1 MAKITDVYDLVLEAK
16 DFVQRQL
23 DNGGLEHV
31 SSLAGADDQ
40 RHALIL
46 GLAIQRAQE
55 KSGINAAAALATV
68 LALGCFCDWRRTFM
82 MPSTADC
89 CRAFRDIR
97 NSLSRGRGVSLSYYN
112 GGNLEPPVFH
122 RALGP
127 GQKAWV
133 IQAARLNRN
142 RA

>member
-1 MAKITDVYDLVLEAK
+1 MMTNVYELILSAKEY
-16 DFVQRQL
+16 VQNQM
-23 DNGGLEHV
+23 DNGGFEHV

-40 RHALIL
+40 LHAKIF

-55 KSGINAAAALATV
+55 KGGINVAAALATV
-68 LALGCFCDWRRTFM
+68 LAVGDFVGWRRDFM

-89 CRAFRDIR
+89 CLAFRDIR
-97 NSLSRGRGVSLSYYN
+97 NALSKGRGVSLSYYN
-112 GGNLEPPVFH
+112 GGNLEPPMYY

-127 GQKAWV
+127 GQRSWV
-133 IQAARLNRN
+133 IQAARMNRN

>member
-1 MAKITDVYDLVLEAK
+1 MMTNVYELILSAKEY
-16 DFVQRQL
+16 VQNQM
-23 DNGGLEHV
+23 DNGGFEHV

-40 RHALIL
+40 LHAKIF

-68 LALGCFCDWRRTFM
+68 LAVGCFCDWQRVFM
-82 MPSTADC
+82 MPSTSDC
-89 CRAFRDIR
+89 CSVFRDIR
-97 NSLSRGRGVSLSYYN
+97 NALSKGRGVSLSYYN

-133 IQAARLNRN
+133 IQAARMN

>member
-1 MAKITDVYDLVLEAK
+1 MATEVYNLILEAK
-16 DFVQRQL
+16 EYVRRQL
-23 DNGGLEHV
+23 DNGGFDHV
-31 SSLAGADDQ
+31 SALAGADNQ

-55 KSGINAAAALATV
+55 KGGINTASAVATV
-68 LALGCFCDWRRTFM
+68 LSVGCFCDWRRTFM

-89 CRAFRDIR
+89 CMAFRDIR
-97 NSLSRGRGVSLSYYN
+97 NSLSRGRGVSLSYYE
-112 GGNLEPPVFH
+112 GGNLEPPMYY

-127 GQKAWV
+127 GQRSWV
-133 IQAARLNRN
+133 IQAARMNRN

>member
-1 MAKITDVYDLVLEAK
+1 MTNVYELILEAK
-16 DFVQRQL
+16 EYVQRQL
-23 DNGGLEHV
+23 DNGGFEHI
-31 SSLAGADDQ
+31 SSLAGADD
-40 RHALIL
+40 RLHAKIL

-82 MPSTADC
+82 MPATKDC
-89 CRAFRDIR
+89 CEVFRDIR
-97 NSLSRGRGVSLSYYN
+97 NSLSKGRGVSLSYYN

-127 GQKAWV
+127 GQKAW
-133 IQAARLNRN
+133 ILQAARMN